1 MAITKAGNIPTSV
14 PVIKKL
20 NKGMYHLEG
29 DIPVVDLLGTSV
41 VDASAVVVVAAAVVL
56 EVYTP
61 DVTM

>member
-1 MAITKAGNIPTSV
+1 
-14 PVIKKL
+14 
-20 NKGMYHLEG
+20 MYHLEG

>member
-20 NKGMYHLEG
+20 NKGVYHLER

-41 VDASAVVVVAAAVVL
+41 VDASAVVAAAVVL